1 MEKNVKDIIGD
12 FPNTYTFTK
21 CIAEKL
27 LVQTRAPNFPLTF
40 IRPSIVGAS
49 WRDPV
54 PGWIDS
60 LVASSAIF
68 FFVGLGLLKTLHGD
82 ECLIGD

>member
-1 MEKNVKDIIGD
+1 M
-12 FPNTYTFTK
+12 
-21 CIAEKL
+21 
-27 LVQTRAPNFPLTF
+27 
-40 IRPSIVGAS
+40 
-49 WRDPV
+49 

-68 FFVGLGLLKTLHGD
+68 FFVGLGLIKTLNGD